1 MDTFHAVLVKV
12 LGEKFTINGYLNDV
26 KVKGLWGTGALIH
39 LLTKRWLNEK
49 CLPDVVNLSLE
60 QFMGLSGLNLRTV
73 NNTSLKIKS
82 VAVIDFMLKPNR

>member
-26 KVKGLWGTGALIH
+26 KVKGLWGTGALIN

-49 CLPDVVNLSLE
+49 FLPDVVNLSLE
-60 QFMGLSGLNLRTV
+60 QLIGLSGLNLRTV

-82 VAVIDFMLKPNR
+82 VAVI